1 VITAAGLS
9 PSLDITYSVD
19 ALRLGAIHRPTGV
32 VRCAGGKALNMIR
45 AAATLGASGTVV
57 AVLGGVTGEFLR
69 TALEEAGIEV
79 VLVETPAETRTCV
92 SIGSADTGALTEVYE
107 TAAPLPDDVW
117 QHFTARA
124 ETTLRRRPGWLSISG
139 GAPHGLGADAL
150 AQLVGLGAAA
160 GVRVA
165 LDSHGP
171 ALPQAV
177 DAAPALVKINRY
189 EAAALLHL
197 PTTTALTDM
206 AEQIRDRTG
215 GTVVLTDGQHGAL
228 ALDGSTA
235 VHAEIPAVIGRF
247 PVGSGDSFLGGLLA
261 ELDQGAEL
269 ADALR
274 TATAAGV
281 ANALVPGPGVFE
293 ASAVQS
299 LRAQVVLRRL

>member
-107 TAAPLPDDVW
+107 TAAPLPDEVW
-117 QHFTARA
+117 QLFTART

-150 AQLVGLGAAA
+150 AQLVRLGAAA

-165 LDSHGP
+165 LDTHGP

-177 DAAPALVKINRY
+177 DAAPELVKINRY
-189 EAAALLHL
+189 EAAELLHL
-197 PTTTALTDM
+197 PTTTALMDM

-235 VHAEIPAVIGRF
+235 VQAEIPAVVGRF

-269 ADALR
+269 ADALQ

-299 LRAQVVLRRL
+299 LRARVVLRRC